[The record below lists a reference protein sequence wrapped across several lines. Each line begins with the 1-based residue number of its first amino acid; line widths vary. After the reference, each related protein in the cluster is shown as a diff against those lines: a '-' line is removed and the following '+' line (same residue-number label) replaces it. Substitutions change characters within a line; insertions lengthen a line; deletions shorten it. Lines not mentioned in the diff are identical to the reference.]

1 MNRKQL
7 FKRIKKLQKREM
19 KIIKEKNVGY
29 SSKKDVLENFRF
41 VGEIGLIGR
50 MGDKLIRA
58 KNVIKRGKSNLKDE
72 RIEDTLMDLSN
83 YANLLIVYLE
93 VKNAEF

>member
-72 RIEDTLMDLSN
+72 SIEDTLMDLSN
-83 YANLLIVYLE
+83 YANLLIVFLE

>member
-7 FKRIKKLQKREM
+7 FKEIRKLQKKEM

-41 VGEIGLIGR
+41 AGEAGIIGR
-50 MGDKLIRA
+50 LGDKLIRA
-58 KNVIKRGKSNLKDE
+58 KNVIERGKSNLKDE
-72 RIEDTLMDLSN
+72 SIEDTLMDLSN

-93 VKNAEF
+93 VKNAKL